1 MSEQKDKLLKQRKK
15 AIDFLYYA
23 VLVSAS
29 IAILIYVFHFGGRS
43 LSDDPEDWAVFG
55 DFIGGTLNPIFAF
68 FSFVLLLLT
77 LSMQRK
83 QLDKTEEQL
92 ELNREELRLTR
103 EELKKAADAQI
114 DSAKVMNEQ
123 LKTQFLQQFD
133 SFFFN
138 IITQFTLR
146 VDDLKNKKILED
158 LYKDVQTPFIASSI
172 QNQKEQS
179 AILSLVYEI
188 LNAIDDRLGS
198 TGYICDTEKLDLKEN
213 YRNIIVSILP
223 EDLIYLMVRDALYDI
238 ENEKTSRNKNLIEKF
253 RLFENLLF
261 NGGIEHKKQS
271 FILSQLVHFDSLA
284 FRASS
289 HYLNFKKHVLYDL
302 FFQKKELCLVVM
314 LYEIFSVR
322 FKEFVDPCNRHAFRI
337 PVDEQKYPELKY
349 TNLLFVF
356 YLKEESYFS
365 HLAMNNMELLEHY
378 MTRNNIINL
387 VFKAKNE
394 NENNLVVSFC
404 IGEYFNIRAI
414 FYDHRDDS

>member
-1 MSEQKDKLLKQRKK
+1 MKKDNKYENMERGQEKVIGLITL
-15 AIDFLYYA
+15 
-23 VLVSAS
+23 VLVFVVG
-29 IAILIYVFHFGGRS
+29 LFIYKTYNTNFFN
-43 LSDDPEDWAVFG
+43 DPAHWGIFG
-55 DFIGGTLNPIFAF
+55 DYVGGTLNPILGF
-68 FSFVLLLLT
+68 FSFMLLLLN
-77 LSMQRK
+77 LYLQRK

-158 LYKDVQTPFIASSI
+158 LYKDVESPFIASSI

-253 RLFENLLF
+253 GLFESLLF

-289 HYLNFKKHVLYDL
+289 DYLNFKKHVLYDL

-314 LYEIFSVR
+314 LYEIFSVK
-322 FKEFVDPCNRHAFRI
+322 FKEFVDPFNRYAFRI
-337 PVDEQKYPELKY
+337 PVDEKKYPELKY

-356 YLKEESYFS
+356 YLKKESYFS
-365 HLAMNNMELLEHY
+365 HLAMNNMELLEYY

-394 NENNLVVSFC
+394 NEKNLVVSFC

-414 FYDHRDDS
+414 FYDHRDGS